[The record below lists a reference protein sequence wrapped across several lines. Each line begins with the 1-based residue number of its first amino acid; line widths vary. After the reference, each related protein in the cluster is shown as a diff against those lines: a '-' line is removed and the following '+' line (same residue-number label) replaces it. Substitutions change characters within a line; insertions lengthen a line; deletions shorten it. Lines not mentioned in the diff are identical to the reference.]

1 MKSIEQQLEDCFR
14 EIDLVLDDIDFTSLV
29 KEEVKRTIQKFD
41 ISIKSELQQTFQK
54 YNIILD
60 DSTAVEL
67 SEELLQIFGNHLF
80 KVSKNLIN
88 KIN

>member
-1 MKSIEQQLEDCFR
+1 MKPIEQQLEDCFR
-14 EIDLVLDDIDFTSLV
+14 EIDLALDDIDFTGLI

-41 ISIKSELQQTFQK
+41 VSIKNELQQTFQK
-54 YNIILD
+54 YNITID
-60 DSTAVEL
+60 DSTAMEL

-88 KIN
+88 KIS